1 MRRKGP
7 EGKITDAIIAYLR
20 SRPKTWCVKI
30 AAGPFQSAG
39 LPDVIGCDFGR
50 FFAFEVKQPGKT
62 ATPLQSAVLAAI
74 RRAGGIA
81 AVVTSVDEVAEIL
94 GDAIIP
100 EPARNGARMPVAASE
115 GEKCDCCEE
124 RPATVERRLEWRTG
138 RDRLI
143 DSAALCDSCR
153 RIPRGMCTSSDPCTV
168 TRHVPLDSGRA
179 E

>member
-81 AVVTSVDEVAEIL
+81 EVATSVEQARVALLYEIAES
-94 GDAIIP
+94 DVDHF
-100 EPARNGARMPVAASE
+100 PAPDNYPICETALRITTGGRN
-115 GEKCDCCEE
+115 D
-124 RPATVERRLEWRTG
+124 
-138 RDRLI
+138 
-143 DSAALCDSCR
+143 
-153 RIPRGMCTSSDPCTV
+153 
-168 TRHVPLDSGRA
+168 
-179 E
+179 